1 MMAMESVCVVLPAY
15 NERAALGQLVPEI
28 FETLNASGVQPSVCV
43 VDDGSTDGTFEWL
56 LEFRK
61 SDDRIQ
67 VLQLSRNF
75 GQQAALLAGLRNV
88 SADAVVMMDADGQ
101 HPVSALTEMIESWRD
116 GSDVVN
122 TVPEVGRQSGL
133 FRRNAGRGFYSLF
146 RVLTGLSLAEGM
158 SDFRLL
164 SRRAHLATL
173 EAVGKRPFLRG
184 TTSWIGL
191 RQASVSYAR
200 HERSHGSPTYSIPR
214 LVRLA
219 RDGIVGFSNRP
230 LLIVASLGAICS
242 LLVGVYASVFIAV
255 EVATGRDAPGWASIV
270 AILST
275 MQTVIFVMMAVLGAY
290 IGSIHNEV
298 VRRPTYVIQESSL
311 TEVG

>member
-1 MMAMESVCVVLPAY
+1 VVLPAY
-15 NERAALGQLVPEI
+15 NERDALGQVVPEI
-28 FETLNASGVQPSVCV
+28 LKALNASGVQPSVCV

-56 LEFRK
+56 LELRK
-61 SDDRIQ
+61 SDGRIQ
-67 VLQLSRNF
+67 ALRLSRNF

-101 HPVSALTEMIESWRD
+101 HPVSALAEMIDIWRD

-122 TVPEVGRQSGL
+122 TVPEVGRRSGL
-133 FRRNAGRGFYSLF
+133 FRKGAGRGFYSLF
-146 RVLTGLSLAEGM
+146 RVLTGLRLAEGM

-191 RQASVSYAR
+191 KQSSVSYTR
-200 HERSHGSPTYSIPR
+200 HERSHGSPKYSIPR
-214 LVRLA
+214 LFLLA

-230 LLIVASLGAICS
+230 LFVVASLGAICS

-255 EVATGRDAPGWASIV
+255 EVATGRAVPGWASIV

-275 MQTVIFVMMAVLGAY
+275 MQAVIFVMMAVLGAY
-290 IGSIHNEV
+290 ISSIHNEV
-298 VRRPTYVIQESSL
+298 VHRPTYIIQDSSL
-311 TEVG
+311 TEAG